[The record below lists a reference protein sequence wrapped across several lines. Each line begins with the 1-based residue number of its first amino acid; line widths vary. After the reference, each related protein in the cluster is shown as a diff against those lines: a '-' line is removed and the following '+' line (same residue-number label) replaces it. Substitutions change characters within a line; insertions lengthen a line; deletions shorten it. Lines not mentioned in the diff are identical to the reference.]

1 MTHRPTIVITA
12 GDPWSVTTEA
22 WARLLFDA
30 AAPFRALITEK
41 AARLIICGSVAY
53 IERQMA
59 RLGGRL
65 PHGIELVDDGIPAGE
80 GLYPQDPAVRGAHA
94 IAGLEASL
102 RLAENAAPGSFAV
115 VTGPIDK
122 KSCSLAGFPSPGQ
135 TEFFE
140 AAWGEGSALMLLAG
154 PRLRVGLATRHLPL
168 KSVSAAITP
177 ELIAGQTAIL
187 ASTLRHTFQI
197 AHPKIAVCGL
207 NPHAGDRGLFGDE
220 EAQAITPGIVAA
232 RKSPACS
239 DAVISGP
246 HSGDTIFH
254 EAWAGQYDAVLA
266 MYHDQGL
273 GPLKALHFHEAV
285 NISAGLPHLR
295 VSPDHGPASALF
307 LTGRADTGSFRAAFR
322 IASSHL
328 NLNLPEDS

>member
-1 MTHRPTIVITA
+1 MKFRPTIVMTA

-22 WARLLFDA
+22 WARLIFDT

-41 AARLIICGSVAY
+41 AARLVICGSAAY
-53 IERQMA
+53 VERQLA
-59 RLGGRL
+59 RLGTRL
-65 PHGIELVDDGIPAGE
+65 PPGIEFVDDGIPAGE
-80 GLYPQDPAVRGAHA
+80 GLYPQDPSARGAHA

-102 RLAENAAPGSFAV
+102 RLAANAAPGTFAV

-122 KSCSLAGFPSPGQ
+122 KSCSLAGFPYPGQ

-140 AAWGEGSALMLLAG
+140 SAWGRGAALMLLAG

-187 ASTLRHTFQI
+187 AGALRDTFQI
-197 AHPKIAVCGL
+197 SQPRIAVCGL

-220 EAQAITPGIVAA
+220 EALAISPGIAAA

-246 HSGDTIFH
+246 HSGDTVFH
-254 EAWAGQYDAVLA
+254 EAWTGQYDAVLA

-273 GPLKALHFHEAV
+273 APLKALHFHEAV

-322 IASSHL
+322 IACSHL
-328 NLNLPEDS
+328 NLAREP